1 MVTKPPQ
8 PSGTQK
14 CDLSVLI
21 DPCLTGLSTGLM
33 TGELLA
39 DVTVGVLDPSLPC
52 PPALLCSLEEF
63 IDVEDIAVGEE
74 D

>member
-1 MVTKPPQ
+1 
-8 PSGTQK
+8 
-14 CDLSVLI
+14 
-21 DPCLTGLSTGLM
+21 M

-39 DVTVGVLDPSLPC
+39 DVTVGVLEPSLPC

-63 IDVEDIAVGEE
+63 VDMEDIAVGEE